1 MHNFGAKNSLKDR
14 VSTDKDLDIKNK
26 LSNWETLKNGITK
39 VDSSS
44 AVLNIR
50 SGVLKLIIKSKQWM
64 RKKKFQYILV
74 HQKNNQSDAA
84 EQKING
90 MRGIIN
96 HDIFIRKSETL
107 KPLHKTLLSLHLKIT
122 WEYRTIISPG

>member
-1 MHNFGAKNSLKDR
+1 
-14 VSTDKDLDIKNK
+14 
-26 LSNWETLKNGITK
+26 
-39 VDSSS
+39 
-44 AVLNIR
+44 
-50 SGVLKLIIKSKQWM
+50 M

-122 WEYRTIISPG
+122 